1 MTPLEEYLALNA
13 KKNGPIII
21 TQREYKTNIIYQDP
35 PSPEEE
41 DESGVKKRKNHYGM
55 MLFLLIGM
63 LTILVYMCV
72 NFLKGDFAPRTVLSQ
87 VDILAE
93 GERKRK
99 LTE

>member
-1 MTPLEEYLALNA
+1 
-13 KKNGPIII
+13 
-21 TQREYKTNIIYQDP
+21 
-35 PSPEEE
+35 
-41 DESGVKKRKNHYGM
+41 M

-87 VDILAE
+87 ADILAE